1 MPLFINSYNLHGWNN
16 GVQMVYKLK
25 YKTDIIMLQE
35 LQLYPS
41 TIERLNNN
49 NNTPDVLAIS
59 CVKDDYRVR

>member
-1 MPLFINSYNLHGWNN
+1 
-16 GVQMVYKLK
+16 
-25 YKTDIIMLQE
+25 MLQE